1 MGRSAYIRKRLVLMV
16 FVLGLNLLV
25 DRIGRSQAD
34 ATGLTTAGAV
44 V

>member
-1 MGRSAYIRKRLVLMV
+1 MLLV
-16 FVLGLNLLV
+16 FVLALNLLV

-34 ATGLTTAGAV
+34 ATGLTVAGAV

>member
-1 MGRSAYIRKRLVLMV
+1 MV
-16 FVLGLNLLV
+16 FVLALNLLV

-34 ATGLTTAGAV
+34 ALGLTAAGAV